1 MSLTADKLQAFP
13 HPTVFITLLSSL
25 LRACK
30 SWSMLSVA
38 RTFAHVHVL
47 TGRLLKPEV
56 TTHKSVFSFFSSL
69 NGAFYSPSLPLSLVI
84 FMLLKAS

>member
-13 HPTVFITLLSSL
+13 HPTVFITLLPSL

-56 TTHKSVFSFFSSL
+56 TTHKSVFSFFASL